1 MTFLYLEIS
10 PILEVT
16 ATAFLPTIE
25 VRSWD
30 FLLNHPQISRSRKTR
45 RKVCGRFPSRGS
57 CWGWCCPASWWSL
70 PMPTRKANGVRNLG
84 FTSERLV
91 SSVNLGCL
99 VVGTAG
105 LLLKGP
111 ETPKLKRKWR
121 MDGYFK
127 KGEHFFQVLYI
138 NHHYDIMTMY
148 WIQWAEKTFK
158 HSCLMNGWRWLALVD
173 FEVWPFPDRHSRGQ
187 GRDNFNPQG
196 LKPEFPHDTYTQNG
210 EDWEFLRKKRI
221 TFIHFLY
228 SACWCGDY
236 GCSLKSTLSMWTS
249 WYIFMCIII

>member
-1 MTFLYLEIS
+1 M
-10 PILEVT
+10 
-16 ATAFLPTIE
+16 
-25 VRSWD
+25 
-30 FLLNHPQISRSRKTR
+30 
-45 RKVCGRFPSRGS
+45 
-57 CWGWCCPASWWSL
+57 
-70 PMPTRKANGVRNLG
+70 
-84 FTSERLV
+84 V

-196 LKPEFPHDTYTQNG
+196 LKPELPHDTYTQNG

-249 WYIFMCIII
+249 WYIFMCNYIDVLMILSFVRRGIFGYQQSSHSATTSWRQLIWLQVVPESLLSALSEDSPTREAIGL

>member
-1 MTFLYLEIS
+1 MNLMIEKNVNASNQVSDSKFMTFLYLEIS

-16 ATAFLPTIE
+16 ATAFFT
-25 VRSWD
+25 
-30 FLLNHPQISRSRKTR
+30 NH
-45 RKVCGRFPSRGS
+45 
-57 CWGWCCPASWWSL
+57 W
-70 PMPTRKANGVRNLG
+70 
-84 FTSERLV
+84 
-91 SSVNLGCL
+91 SSVTKFSFKPSPDFQVTENSQKRSSREIPGGNVVAVEVDAVQLVGEAYRCPQERRMGCATLDSPRNDGEFCQPWLCL

-127 KGEHFFQVLYI
+127 KGEHCFQVLYI

-173 FEVWPFPDRHSRGQ
+173 FEVWPFPDRHSQRS
-187 GRDNFNPQG
+187 
-196 LKPEFPHDTYTQNG
+196 G
-210 EDWEFLRKKRI
+210 E
-221 TFIHFLY
+221 
-228 SACWCGDY
+228 G
-236 GCSLKSTLSMWTS
+236 
-249 WYIFMCIII
+249 